1 MTDLL
6 LRNFPDSLLERVDA
20 YIKLLE
26 ELNPGQTW
34 SRTSAI
40 STLLV
45 RALSEVE
52 GAEVRWSRRSG
63 KDRRERG
70 RGFERRQG
78 PSDRRAVRYPEMID
92 LVIEHVLKGSPD
104 LDFRDSDTWR
114 ERHDADDN

>member
-1 MTDLL
+1 MSDLVL
-6 LRNFPDSLLERVDA
+6 PNFPDSLLERVDN

-45 RALSEVE
+45 RALAEIE

-63 KDRRERG
+63 KDRRARG

-92 LVIEHVLKGSPD
+92 LVIEQILKANPD
-104 LDFRDSDTWR
+104 PSYHSSDTWR
-114 ERHDADDN
+114 ERHDTDDN